1 MASAES
7 ACKTLVECAHHS
19 CTPESLA
26 HYLCVEGGSL
36 QEQEDASGLEL
47 LQYIAQRL
55 ASWGVSERETME
67 RECVRRIRVTYLKLI
82 EAVSAHE
89 EVPSSSHRTQYYC
102 GQGHQEGDGE
112 EGGADSVQQTR
123 TFFHV
128 AIDCPGYGRS
138 LGDCQVLCHILS
150 LSLACSLP
158 LSPSLS
164 LCFFSLP
171 QFPALAIARE
181 VSRCKAGCG
190 VAKVQTHL

>member
-1 MASAES
+1 M
-7 ACKTLVECAHHS
+7 
-19 CTPESLA
+19 
-26 HYLCVEGGSL
+26 